1 MLTKKLNEVSLSGI
15 IANNAVFFSPKVESS
30 ISSVQVIPARLSKL
44 NFSKRDWRVTC
55 IDFKV
60 LADPLW

>member
-15 IANNAVFFSPKVESS
+15 NANNAVFFSPKLGKSN
-30 ISSVQVIPARLSKL
+30 SSVIVNPAILSKL
-44 NFSKRDWRVTC
+44 NFSNLEDNVIC

-60 LADPLW
+60 FAEP